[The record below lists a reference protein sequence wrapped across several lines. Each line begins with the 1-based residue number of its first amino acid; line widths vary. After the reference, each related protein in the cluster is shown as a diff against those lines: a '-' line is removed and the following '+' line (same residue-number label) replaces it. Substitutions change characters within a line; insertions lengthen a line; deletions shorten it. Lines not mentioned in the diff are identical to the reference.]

1 MLTGTSQERSSY
13 CLRVANTNGVT
24 QIDVMHVGL
33 LQEKHA
39 LTNVLRNGINL

>member
-24 QIDVMHVGL
+24 QIDVMHVVCY
-33 LQEKHA
+33 QEKHA